1 MKPSE
6 ELFDLIKSLTK
17 SEKRFFKLSSSLQS
31 GNKNYLKIFSAID
44 KQPEYD
50 EEALKKEFKKETFI
64 KHFPSEKNH
73 LYKLIL
79 KSLRAYHSDNSVSSI
94 LKQEIKNIEIL
105 YMKSLYKECNKFLE
119 RAKKMAITHEKFY
132 YLYEL
137 LSWEKVLLEEAYE
150 EGEFTVDLDKLIADE
165 KHVIEKLRNLAAYHV
180 LYSKINYL
188 FRSGGYSRNDKDR
201 KVVEEISNHPLIKEK
216 NTALSSRAATI
227 CYFIQGFCAMANRD
241 WKVSKVKFIRVKE
254 IFDKNDLIK
263 KDIPKRYIRALSNLV
278 KCDTELCDYAEAK
291 RLMDE
296 MDHLKSVKGF
306 NTLDVQ
312 LLIFKES
319 KLAFLK
325 LCQRQGRFHEGAE
338 QIESIIDEIELYRG
352 RINKEQEIKFYYNF
366 AYIYFG
372 IGEYNKALF
381 WINKVL
387 NDNETNLRQDIY
399 GYARVF
405 NLVIHYELEN
415 KELLEYIIKS
425 THRYLNKR
433 NRAYE
438 IEGLMINSFK
448 KLAKAYSPEQERK
461 LMKKL
466 QPELDE
472 VLKNDADRVILE
484 YFDYSAWLKSK
495 LEKRPLCEVIAE
507 GGRIKKPT
515 AKQSA

>member
-31 GNKNYLKIFSAID
+31 GSKNYLKIFTAID
-44 KQPEYD
+44 KQSEYD
-50 EEALKKEFKKETFI
+50 EDALKKEFKKETFV

-137 LSWEKVLLEEAYE
+137 LSWEKILLEEAYE
-150 EGEFTVDLDKLIADE
+150 EGEFTADLDKLIADE
-165 KHVIEKLRNLAAYHV
+165 KNVIEKLRNLAAYHV

-188 FRSGGYSRNDKDR
+188 FRSGGYSRSDRDR
-201 KVVEEISNHPLIKEK
+201 KIVEEISNHPLIKEK

-227 CYFIQGFCAMANRD
+227 CYYIQGFCAMANRD
-241 WKVSKVKFIRVKE
+241 WKKSKEKFQKVID
-254 IFDKNDLIK
+254 IFDKNVLIK
-263 KDIPKRYIRALSNLV
+263 NDIPKRYISCLANLV
-278 KCDTELCDYAEAK
+278 KCETELGNFKAAHD
-291 RLMDE
+291 RLKE
-296 MDHLKSVKGF
+296 IEKLESNKGF
-306 NTLDVQ
+306 KSLDVQ
-312 LLIFKES
+312 LMIFKES
-319 KLAFLK
+319 KLAQLK
-325 LCQRQGRFHEGAE
+325 LFQRQGKFIAA
-338 QIESIIDEIELYRG
+338 SKLIDPILLEIEVYRE
-352 RINKEQEIKFYYNF
+352 RLNKEQEIKFYYSF
-366 AYIYFG
+366 AYINFG

-387 NDNETNLRQDIY
+387 NDNENNLRQDIY

-405 NLVIHYELEN
+405 NLVIHYELGN
-415 KELLEYIIKS
+415 RELLEYIIKS
-425 THRYLNKR
+425 TYRYLNKR

-438 IEGLMINSFK
+438 IEDLMINNFK
-448 KLAKAYSPEQERK
+448 KLAKIYDEEQE
-461 LMKKL
+461 LALIKKL
-466 QPELDE
+466 EPQLNSLLNNE
-472 VLKNDADRVILE
+472 ADRVILE
-484 YFDYSAWLKSK
+484 YFDFQAWIKAKIESK
-495 LEKRPLCEVIAE
+495 ALGDVIAE
-507 GGRIKKPT
+507 KL
-515 AKQSA
+515 